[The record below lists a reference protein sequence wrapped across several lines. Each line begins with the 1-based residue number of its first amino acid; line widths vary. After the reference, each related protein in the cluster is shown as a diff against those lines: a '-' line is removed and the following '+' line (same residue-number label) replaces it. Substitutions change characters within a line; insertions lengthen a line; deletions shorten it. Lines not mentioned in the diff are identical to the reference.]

1 MTASTLFRDIVF
13 PKNPFLEKHA
23 NFKKLSA
30 IYADDVPEWNRL
42 DHGSCQIMGDKE
54 VWCVYRQYS
63 KKGFFDSIS

>member
-1 MTASTLFRDIVF
+1 MTASTLFRDIVI

-23 NFKKLSA
+23 IFKKLSA

-42 DHGSCQIMGDKE
+42 DRGSRQIMGDKE

-63 KKGFFDSIS
+63 KWFL